1 MTLGFQ
7 RARSDG
13 DGVSAREQVSSFA
26 VSACAA
32 LVLTSMTTVDY
43 QNDFHRTSLPLML
56 TAVGCVAVVGTCAL
70 SMYVWPVDHK
80 KDAERVMLQL
90 IPVAS
95 VMATV
100 GAYGATRLMLPTHMR
115 SDLGV
120 EPLERSS
127 NVHVTP
133 FEVWLCVVGGIWLAS
148 LLALCQQRFVSPEA
162 RTVRQ
167 MAESCKTGQA
177 ANLIFGVSVGYRST
191 LAFATALGAV
201 VYLSY
206 EVADYWGVGFAAVGA
221 MTTFGLSAALEMSSA
236 IFDNALAISDMAGL
250 ADEPRSAVAA
260 LALAGRS
267 VSATSKSLSIASA
280 TLAGVAA
287 WAAFNFTAQV
297 RKGPPKPAPYPRQ
310 AREGAHAAQRL
321 ERQHLLVRPRNPSE
335 LSALWISL
343 SHSCTAGFPLLLAL
357 HLGQQRE

>member
-1 MTLGFQ
+1 
-7 RARSDG
+7 
-13 DGVSAREQVSSFA
+13 VSAREQVSSFA

-310 AREGAHAAQRL
+310 VREGAHAAQRL